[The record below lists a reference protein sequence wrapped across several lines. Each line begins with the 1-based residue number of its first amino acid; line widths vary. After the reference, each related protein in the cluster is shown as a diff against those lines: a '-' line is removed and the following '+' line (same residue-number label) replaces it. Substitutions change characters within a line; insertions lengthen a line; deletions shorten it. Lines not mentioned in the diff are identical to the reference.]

1 MRAMPWRGVWEGS
14 EVRMTDEERDQI
26 RESVDIGELIGEDV
40 ELRQRGGRLWGR
52 CPFHDERTPSFAV
65 DPVRGSYY
73 CFGCQAHGD
82 VFEYVIRTRGVTFP
96 EAAEL
101 LAGRAGITLV
111 RSKRRGVSRKR
122 ISQAL
127 VAAASYVRKALTDV
141 GCDDA
146 GAARD
151 WLEARGIGI
160 DAVKRWSIGYAPGRG
175 EVSKALRSAGFGT
188 EEDYVLAP
196 FDVSNVRREEV
207 LVERHGAVGPLRAIP
222 MGGPPVRGQVLF
234 ARSALFGMEE
244 ARGAIRDAGTALVTL
259 APIDAIVLHEA
270 GVPNVVSTLGG
281 GLGTRQARELE
292 AAGARQVTLLYPDD
306 GAAGTRAVMA
316 TLPAA
321 LKCPMRLS
329 WEPLESVAQAGSID
343 CEAFARACED
353 ADELVSAVVHK
364 AADVCDLDD
373 PASLLES
380 VSEVCTKLAPAADGD
395 HARARLLADEVSRCF
410 GICDPSALMGPLL
423 EKGPIGDESWRD
435 SATCECR
442 TVVPDVETRTIAMGS
457 IQHGTGSRSEV
468 GYAARSYAVDPI
480 ARPVPMY
487 SEDDMTR

>member
-1 MRAMPWRGVWEGS
+1 MVG
-14 EVRMTDEERDQI
+14 
-26 RESVDIGELIGEDV
+26 
-40 ELRQRGGRLWGR
+40 
-52 CPFHDERTPSFAV
+52 
-65 DPVRGSYY
+65 
-73 CFGCQAHGD
+73 
-82 VFEYVIRTRGVTFP
+82 
-96 EAAEL
+96 
-101 LAGRAGITLV
+101 LAGQPV
-111 RSKRRGVSRKR
+111 
-122 ISQAL
+122 
-127 VAAASYVRKALTDV
+127 YD
-141 GCDDA
+141 
-146 GAARD
+146 GAH
-151 WLEARGIGI
+151 
-160 DAVKRWSIGYAPGRG
+160 V
-175 EVSKALRSAGFGT
+175 T
-188 EEDYVLAP
+188 CT
-196 FDVSNVRREEV
+196 
-207 LVERHGAVGPLRAIP
+207 AVGPLRAIP